1 MYLKSCWSESQVEMS
16 STEMRIW
23 LAHDCCRPASW
34 VSFWL
39 SVTVAMATP
48 TYSGVTFLGLAILSA
63 AVAIGVGEVPASS
76 PLWSATSRAHRW
88 PLSCYIGANSELP
101 HGIQW
106 QVFRSLWPVVGFLV
120 GLLALGALAPARLL
134 APAGQEEYLFR
145 VSEAGLIIALT
156 TLTIILFYAADFLV
170 ADAFTGTLLTAWTA
184 IPVFGYIVTF
194 MPTCFAWMKP
204 CVLVGLWACFSGVFL
219 CLRKLFPGGYSE
231 PLESFIHREK
241 PVTDFHKQDIFSSI
255 GLLGILP
262 SRSPWRK
269 SVRIISI
276 GVLLSAMVC
285 WLLLTASSVPRYEIL
300 ASIVYGAVA
309 IPAACLLDG
318 YRVVN
323 GWDRLLKKR
332 HFVHWWEMLTI
343 PHRVTQ
349 ATTALIGSGVI
360 ILWPPL
366 VVSLTSYGTVGAGN
380 ALRATGC
387 LTVNMLFTTIVCVI
401 FQGFRVRNETVFA
414 FSLATWLGGTLVTTD
429 VLLRWF

>member
-23 LAHDCCRPASW
+23 LAHDCFRPASW

-39 SVTVAMATP
+39 SVSVAMATP
-48 TYSGVTFLGLAILSA
+48 THLGVTFLGLVILSA
-63 AVAIGVGEVPASS
+63 AVAIGVGEVPASL
-76 PLWSATSRAHRW
+76 PLWSETARAHRW
-88 PLSCYIGANSELP
+88 PLSGCIEANSELP
-101 HGIQW
+101 HGMQW
-106 QVFRSLWPVVGFLV
+106 QVFRTLWPGVGFLV
-120 GLLALGALAPARLL
+120 GLLVLEALAPSGL
-134 APAGQEEYLFR
+134 EEFLFR

-156 TLTIILFYAADFLV
+156 TLTVILFYAAGFLV
-170 ADAFTGTLLTAWTA
+170 ADVFTGTLLTAWTA
-184 IPVFGYIVTF
+184 IPVFGWFVTF
-194 MPTCFAWMKP
+194 MPTWLAWMKP
-204 CVLVGLWACFSGVFL
+204 CVLVGLWTCFSGVFL

-231 PLESFIHREK
+231 PFESFMHREK
-241 PVTDFHKQDIFSSI
+241 PVTDSHKQDIFSSI

-276 GVLLSAMVC
+276 GVLLLAMVC
-285 WLLLTASSVPRYEIL
+285 WLLLTASPVPRYEIL

-323 GWDRLLKKR
+323 GWDRIVKR
-332 HFVHWWEMLTI
+332 RYSVHWWEMLTI
-343 PHRVTQ
+343 PHRVSQ

-366 VVSLTSYGTVGAGN
+366 VVSLTSYGSAGAGN

-387 LTVNMLFTTIVCVI
+387 LTINMLFTTIVCVV